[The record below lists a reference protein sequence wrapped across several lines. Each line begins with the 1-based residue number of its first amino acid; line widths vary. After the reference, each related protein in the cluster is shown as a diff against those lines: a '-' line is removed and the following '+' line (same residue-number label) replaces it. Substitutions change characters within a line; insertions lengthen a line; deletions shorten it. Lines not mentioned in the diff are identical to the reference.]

1 MGTEDLFDFGFT
13 AVDEKELNAYQE
25 AERLKTEA

>member
-13 AVDEKELNAYQE
+13 AVDEKETRTFFSFEFMKLV
-25 AERLKTEA
+25 